1 MAGAVLPEPID
12 DPADPRLEPFIGLT
26 DAALRRRREEAGAFF
41 VAESVQVVQRLLARG
56 QAVRA
61 VVVTPAA
68 FARLAV
74 DLERARPVPAVYLVE
89 RPVLA
94 AVAGFD
100 VHRGVLAAVARP
112 PARDPDD
119 VIAGAGRLL
128 AVLEGVNDQENLGV
142 IFRNAA
148 GLGVGG
154 VLLCP
159 RCCDPLYRRTVRVS
173 MGEVLAVPWARA
185 APWPAGLDA
194 VRRAGYVLEALT
206 PAADLPIARRA
217 GERVAVM
224 LGSEG
229 DGLSSAALAAAD
241 RRAAI
246 PMQRGVDSLNVAA
259 ASAIAFHVH
268 GPAYDPAR

>member
-1 MAGAVLPEPID
+1 
-12 DPADPRLEPFIGLT
+12 
-26 DAALRRRREEAGAFF
+26 
-41 VAESVQVVQRLLARG
+41 
-56 QAVRA
+56 

-68 FARLAV
+68 LGRLSG
-74 DLERARPVPAVYLVE
+74 DLERARPVPAVYVVE

-100 VHRGVLAAVARP
+100 VHRGVLAAVDRP
-112 PARDPDD
+112 PPQRPED
-119 VIAGAGRLL
+119 VVAGAGRLL
-128 AVLEGVNDQENLGV
+128 AVLEGVNDQENLGL

-154 VLLCP
+154 LLLCP
-159 RCCDPLYRRTVRVS
+159 RCCDPLYRRSVRVS
-173 MGEVLAVPWARA
+173 MGEVLTVPWARLA
-185 APWPAGLDA
+185 TWPTDLEA

-206 PAADLPIARRA
+206 PAAEAPITRRS
-217 GERVAVM
+217 GERVAVL

-229 DGLSSAALAAAD
+229 DGLTAGALAAAD

-246 PMQRGVDSLNVAA
+246 PMRPGVDSLNVAA

-268 GPAYDPAR
+268 GPTYDPPR